1 MTGGEVSL
9 LHGLGSL
16 IHLALATILSLIYIR
31 YKAVAIL
38 PAIMISSLIGVFLG
52 LYIHPFIAG
61 ISGFAAALI
70 VFIAGLELKPEFIRR
85 NKERVL
91 IMFFFEAT
99 MFLTLFY
106 LLVFFL
112 PFSLAVT
119 IAAIMVA
126 SNEAFVIDLGR
137 YGDKELAQYGITM
150 SVLEDAMAVFLLS
163 IGFFA
168 SPAVKVR
175 ETDIALIFSIVV
187 LLVPLFYVVS
197 GPFDRFIDHI
207 ERLDAKVLLSI
218 LYLSILIA
226 TAEILGIPE
235 AITVFIG
242 AVSLSLRDY
251 DPEAFKAMESYFVL
265 ALVGFVASLPYTLK
279 DSVHSLAQP
288 GTLAV
293 IIVVGV
299 LLALVA
305 FILRFTMLLFASTL
319 GGLRIGRAVELA
331 VSLANTGEFGLIVL
345 AALIGEG
352 GIVPPWLALSAMI
365 AYAANLSLVSYLV
378 KNIESVTGFLLS
390 RARGFWSFLA
400 RISEGADEFVHYAS
414 KDVTLKRDVLGL
426 SVMLVVDY
434 ISLFIQRVVTNEFVT
449 YMMSIVVVS
458 SFIVAVQKFYHG
470 FSGEFEARG
479 FKRGYISA
487 FMMLIRF
494 LLLYVIVAPM
504 ISFLSVELREY
515 RLALKLD
522 HPLSI
527 YLILLTIYALSY
539 ISDAIGRIFIH
550 EQPKVAQKTQGRAQ
564 IETGEEK
571 IPVHEP

>member
-1 MTGGEVSL
+1 MNPEPFSL
-9 LHGLGSL
+9 VHLGSL
-16 IHLALATILSLIYIR
+16 IHLALATILSLVYIR
-31 YKAVAIL
+31 YRAVAIL

-52 LYIHPFIAG
+52 LQIHPFISG

-119 IAAIMVA
+119 ISAIMVA
-126 SNEAFVIDLGR
+126 SNEAFVIDIGR

-168 SPAVKVR
+168 SPHIGVK
-175 ETDIALIFSIVV
+175 ETDIALLFSIIV
-187 LLVPLFYVVS
+187 LLIPLFYLVS
-197 GPFDRFIDHI
+197 GPFDRFIDRI
-207 ERLDAKVLLSI
+207 ERLDAKILLSI

-226 TAEILGIPE
+226 TAELLGIPE

-242 AVSLSLRDY
+242 SVSLSLRDY

-279 DSVHSLAQP
+279 DSVHQLAEP
-288 GTLAV
+288 ATIATIILVGT
-293 IIVVGV
+293 
-299 LLALVA
+299 ALA
-305 FILRFTMLLFASTL
+305 FIAFALRFIMLLFASTL
-319 GGLRIGRAVELA
+319 GGLRIGRSVELA

-345 AALIGEG
+345 AALIGSG
-352 GIVPPWLALSAMI
+352 VVPPWLALSAMV
-365 AYAANLSLVSYLV
+365 AYAANLSLVSFLV
-378 KNIESVTGFLLS
+378 KHLDRVSSLLLS
-390 RARGFWSFLA
+390 HARSFWSFMA
-400 RISEGADEFVHYAS
+400 RIGEGADEFVHHAAQ
-414 KDVTLKRDVLGL
+414 DVTLKRDVLGL
-426 SVMLVVDY
+426 SVMLIVDY
-434 ISLFIQRVVTNEFVT
+434 VSLFIQRVVTNEVVT

-458 SFIVAVQKFYHG
+458 SFVVAVQKFYHG
-470 FSGEFEARG
+470 FSKSFEEGRIE
-479 FKRGYISA
+479 RRYISA

-527 YLILLTIYALSY
+527 YLILLTIYGLSY
-539 ISDAIGRIFIH
+539 LSDAIGKLIIH
-550 EQPKVAQKTQGRAQ
+550 EPRKRAVRGQ
-564 IETGEEK
+564 VRTEEIKGEGAAAPQTE
-571 IPVHEP
+571 H